1 MIIDLILD
9 RKDGKES
16 SAKEFYNNVAQYG
29 EIGDDIAQALDGG
42 ENEDVRRALNNYIDG
57 NDYNEEIK
65 KFINSQDW
73 LNN

>member
-1 MIIDLILD
+1 M
-9 RKDGKES
+9 
-16 SAKEFYNNVAQYG
+16 